1 MNHIQ
6 GLPREQMVL
15 FPEAIEDYITADN
28 PVRFLEAFVE
38 NLNLIELGFRSVMTQ
53 LTGRPPYH
61 PADLLKL
68 YLYGYLHKI
77 RSSRKLE
84 MESQRNVELMW
95 LMKKLTPDFKT
106 IASFRRDNR
115 EALVRLCREFT
126 LLCKE
131 LNLFSGELVAIDGSK
146 FKAVNSSDKN
156 VTVRML
162 KKKILELDQRIE
174 RYLRDMDDNDQDVLI
189 PII

>member
-6 GLPREQMVL
+6 GLSRDQLVL
-15 FPEAIEDYITADN
+15 FPEAVEDYITAEN

-38 NLNLIELGFRSVMTQ
+38 SLSLMEMGFRSAMVQ
-53 LTGRPPYH
+53 PTGRPPYH

-95 LMKKLTPDFKT
+95 LVKKLSPDFKT
-106 IASFRRDNR
+106 IATFRRDNR
-115 EALVRLCREFT
+115 EALVRLCR
-126 LLCKE
+126 
-131 LNLFSGELVAIDGSK
+131 
-146 FKAVNSSDKN
+146 
-156 VTVRML
+156 
-162 KKKILELDQRIE
+162 
-174 RYLRDMDDNDQDVLI
+174 
-189 PII
+189 